1 MGLPQDPRRASE
13 GRRPGVRHSH
23 PVRFPPTWPRAG
35 PRRAGPSWSKFLRA
49 QADAIL
55 AMDFFT
61 VETAWLRTFD
71 VLFVIEVGSRRV
83 HVLGV
88 TRQPDSS

>member
-1 MGLPQDPRRASE
+1 LARRSGSSSSE
-13 GRRPGVRHSH
+13 
-23 PVRFPPTWPRAG
+23 
-35 PRRAGPSWSKFLRA
+35 FLRA

-55 AMDFFT
+55 ALAFFT

-71 VLFVIEVGSRRV
+71 VLFAIEVGSQRV

-88 TRQPDSS
+88 TQQPDSAFTNAMSDRM